1 MKNYKIYRRHFIYL
15 SLFLAALTSCQTAK
29 LLNRQKDKVQ
39 VAAQKTILMNEE
51 QQILLNHHRQISFSD
66 SSDQTYQISIV
77 PIDSFSFS
85 IQNGFKGRALSIEIN
100 GIQQIRKNLN
110 DSSAESLEIHRSE
123 KANIISKHTREQS
136 TNLKAKE
143 KESRMMSSK
152 TMLILICL
160 LVLTVVWY
168 GKNLLNRSY

>member
-1 MKNYKIYRRHFIYL
+1 MKNHKIYRRHFICL
-15 SLFLAALTSCQTAK
+15 SLFLPVLTSCQTAK
-29 LLNRQKDKVQ
+29 LLNRQKEKVQ
-39 VAAQKTILMNEE
+39 VAAQKTILMDQE

-85 IQNGFKGRALSIEIN
+85 IQDGFKGRAQSIEIS
-100 GIQQIRKNLN
+100 GIQQIRKHLS
-110 DSSAESLEIHRSE
+110 DSSAESLESHRSE
-123 KANIISKHTREQS
+123 KANIISKNTREQS

-152 TMLILICL
+152 TMLILLGLMI
-160 LVLTVVWY
+160 LVAGGWWWRR
-168 GKNLLNRSY
+168 N